1 MEHGARND
9 IPATATAIEGRGR
22 DGPGRGGAGR
32 RALTKAVDLPETP
45 GFEDGG
51 AVPLRARAANV
62 LLVKPSRHRG
72 GAPRRHRGGIAAA
85 SRQQHSRDL
94 CRCGGPV
101 IQPSSGRP
109 RAAPPAHP
117 TGCTHL
123 MDWSDLPED
132 IPPSSAADA
141 SRMRLYITVGLIGMG
156 ALGMVGGMLHILPA

>member
-9 IPATATAIEGRGR
+9 IPAPATAIEGRGR

-72 GAPRRHRGGIAAA
+72 GIAAA
-85 SRQQHSRDL
+85 SRRQHGRGL
-94 CRCGGPV
+94 CRCGGCV

-117 TGCTHL
+117 TGYAHL